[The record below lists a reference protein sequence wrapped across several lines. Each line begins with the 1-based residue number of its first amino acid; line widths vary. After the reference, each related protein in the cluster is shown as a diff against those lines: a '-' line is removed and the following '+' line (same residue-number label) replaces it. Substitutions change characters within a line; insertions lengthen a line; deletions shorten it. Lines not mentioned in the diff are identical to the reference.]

1 MKSLLKSLIISLS
14 FLMTNSV
21 IAEEAKSVQWLFV
34 HTAETAEMTSETTL
48 SMPVTKEIFAFSD
61 RPNRLHHYLD
71 AHGFAMLWFQGGEN
85 AFRVDPPNAVLT
97 WTADGVVK
105 ESEIILRF
113 ANALD
118 DGKIME
124 YTVQFEQE
132 PLLTNEILSNVSLFI
147 DSYGGGM
154 RVLMPCAKG
163 CYRKWCGGE
172 PPTDACSWTGSPSN
186 LNNAAACKKWKNLS
200 CNTLT
205 GQMQSGPNG
214 GKNVPKG
221 CTPKPNSGVKL
232 GPMGCMGI

>member
-105 ESEIILRF
+105 ESEITIAL

-118 DGKIME
+118 DGKRME

-132 PLLTNEILSNVSLFI
+132 PLLTNVILSNVSLFV
-147 DSYGGGM
+147 DSNREG
-154 RVLMPCAKG
+154 CISG
-163 CYRKWCGGE
+163 CYIKSKYPGYWQGKTACGDEWMPGMV
-172 PPTDACSWTGSPSN
+172 
-186 LNNAAACKKWKNLS
+186 CKMMVKGHMIEKTQLYRVCDPATNI
-200 CNTLT
+200 NII
-205 GQMQSGPNG
+205 
-214 GKNVPKG
+214 GKQ
-221 CTPKPNSGVKL
+221 CTREEWLISR
-232 GPMGCMGI
+232 

>member
-105 ESEIILRF
+105 ESEITIAL

-118 DGKIME
+118 DGKRME

-132 PLLTNEILSNVSLFI
+132 PLLTNVILSNVSLFV
-147 DSYGGGM
+147 DSIHPHRM
-154 RVLMPCAKG
+154 MPCPKG
-163 CYRKWCGGE
+163 CYRR
-172 PPTDACSWTGSPSN
+172 ACKQLWTYKGPVFCNTETGQWSTSPSTFQG
-186 LNNAAACKKWKNLS
+186 CI
-200 CNTLT
+200 
-205 GQMQSGPNG
+205 PN
-214 GKNVPKG
+214 
-221 CTPKPNSGVKL
+221 PNSGVKL
-232 GPMGCMGI
+232 GPMRCNTL

>member
-163 CYRKWCGGE
+163 CYRKC
-172 PPTDACSWTGSPSN
+172 
-186 LNNAAACKKWKNLS
+186 
-200 CNTLT
+200 
-205 GQMQSGPNG
+205 
-214 GKNVPKG
+214 
-221 CTPKPNSGVKL
+221 
-232 GPMGCMGI
+232 

>member
-1 MKSLLKSLIISLS
+1 MKYLFKTILLSLSLLVTS
-14 FLMTNSV
+14 SV

-105 ESEIILRF
+105 ESEITIAL

-118 DGKIME
+118 DGKRME

-132 PLLTNEILSNVSLFI
+132 PLLTNVILSNVSLFV
-147 DSYGGGM
+147 DSNMEGGM
-154 RVLMPCAKG
+154 PFLQPCPEG
-163 CYRKWCGGE
+163 CYRR
-172 PPTDACSWTGSPSN
+172 ACRKLWSYKGPVFCNTETGQWSTSPS
-186 LNNAAACKKWKNLS
+186 
-200 CNTLT
+200 TF
-205 GQMQSGPNG
+205 Q
-214 GKNVPKG
+214 G
-221 CTPKPNSGVKL
+221 CIPKPNSGENR
-232 GPMGCMGI
+232 CHRR